1 MKLALIGLPGAGEK
15 TLFGILSGKPV
26 DEKGQAVVS
35 GKAAVYDSR
44 LDRLA
49 EFYKPKRVSPASCEL
64 LLATSLTE
72 GAQNAGVF
80 ENIIGADVICCVVR
94 GDMAH
99 DLRYIIDE
107 LILNDLLVVEERLVR
122 VEDKDLLS
130 RMKGHLEEGLSL
142 RTFEFT
148 PDEQKSLKDYLLL
161 SIKPAVV
168 VLNTE
173 GEEAPGSCEAL
184 KEDFSGQSLK
194 WQEMKASRGLPGLAC
209 RAAGLVSFFTV
220 NDKEG
225 RAWRIPSGT
234 PAPLA
239 ARSVHR
245 DMEKGFIRVD
255 VMTYSDFES
264 GQRSTITKGKDY
276 VVEDGDILKF
286 LFKV

>member
-1 MKLALIGLPGAGEK
+1 MKMALIGLPGAGKK

-26 DEKGQAVVS
+26 NEKGQAVVC
-35 GKAAVYDSR
+35 GKAVVYDSR

-49 EFYKPKRVSPASCEL
+49 EFYKPKKVSPAGCEL
-64 LLATSLTE
+64 LLAPSLTE
-72 GAQNAGVF
+72 GAQNA
-80 ENIIGADVICCVVR
+80 DVVCCVVR

-107 LILNDLLVVEERLVR
+107 LILNDLLVVEERLVGA
-122 VEDKDLLS
+122 EDKDLLS
-130 RMKGHLEEGLSL
+130 RMKEHLEKGLSL
-142 RTFEFT
+142 RTFEFA
-148 PDEQKSLKDYLLL
+148 PDEQKSLRDIPFL
-161 SIKPAVV
+161 SIKPAIV

-173 GEEAPGSCEAL
+173 GEEAPGNREAL
-184 KEDFSGQSLK
+184 KEDFSGQSLE
-194 WQEMKASRGLPGLAC
+194 WQEMQASRKLPGLAC
-209 RAAGLVSFFTV
+209 RAAGLISFFTV
-220 NDKEG
+220 NAREG
-225 RAWRIPSGT
+225 RAWLIPSAT

-255 VMTYSDFES
+255 VVAYADFEE
-264 GQRSTITKGKDY
+264 GRRSTITKGKDY